1 MNRKLIEKAD
11 TLLSKE
17 KGTIFKD
24 PGGKINI
31 CLVYPNTYH
40 VGMSNLGFQGIYG
53 LLNKRDDVVC
63 ERAFLPDEK
72 DIEEYR
78 RTDTPVFSLESKRPL
93 NRFDIVAF
101 SISFENDYPNILK
114 ILDISKIPFSSSERN
129 EYHPLLI
136 AGGVCCFFN
145 PEPVAPVFDIIF
157 VGEAEESLNEFLD
170 VYSTPL
176 KSPLGK
182 GGRMG
187 VNDMKKEAINI
198 EGIYIP
204 EFYDIKYA
212 PDGRIVERIAK
223 HGVPE
228 KIKRR
233 YIKDLSLSPVTTAIT
248 TPEAEFSD
256 MYLIEAMR
264 GCPWKCRFCL
274 VGHIY
279 SPVRKKELETIKAE
293 IEKARKLQIPPTPPF
308 TKGGKGGLRI
318 GLIGPS
324 LTDYAYIK
332 DVLCIDGVDF
342 SITSLRASEKSAELV
357 ELLKGHKSV
366 SIAPEAGTERMRRV
380 VNKKITENDILNT
393 SELILN
399 AGIENLRLYF
409 IIGLPTETNEDISG
423 IVEIVKKVRRI
434 SSKGNIILSVSTFV
448 PKPFTP
454 FQWHPMEPLDSV
466 KEKLKFIKKA
476 LRDEKGVKVFHDVP
490 KYAHM
495 QGLFSVGDRRVFNVL
510 KAMVKADD
518 YKVACSLAGVDIG
531 FYIFRKKDYDE
542 VLPWDFIDTGISK
555 ERLWDEYMEAM
566 NV

>member
-17 KGTIFKD
+17 KGTIFKY

-63 ERAFLPDEK
+63 ERAFLPDER
-72 DIEEYR
+72 DIEEYI
-78 RTDTPVFSLESKRPL
+78 RTETPIFSYESKRPL

-101 SISFENDYPNILK
+101 SVSFENDYPNILK
-114 ILDISKIPFSSSERN
+114 ILDIAKIPFGSSERN

-145 PEPVAPVFDIIF
+145 PEPIALIFDVIF
-157 VGEAEESLNEFLD
+157 IGEAEELLNDFIGI
-170 VYSTPL
+170 Y
-176 KSPLGK
+176 KGK
-182 GGRMG
+182 GQRAKAEI
-187 VNDMKKEAINI
+187 KKEAINI

-204 EFYDIKYA
+204 EFYDIKYGA
-212 PDGRIVERIAK
+212 DGKISERLLY
-223 HGVPE
+223 HGAPE
-228 KIKRR
+228 KIKRK
-233 YIKDLSLSPVTTAIT
+233 YLKDLSTSHVTTSIIT
-248 TPEAEFSD
+248 AEAEFSN

-279 SPVRKKELETIKAE
+279 APTRKKDMDTITVE
-293 IEKARKLQIPPTPPF
+293 IERAKEITP
-308 TKGGKGGLRI
+308 KI

-324 LTDYAYIK
+324 LTDYAHIK
-332 DVLCIDGVDF
+332 DVLCIEGVDF
-342 SITSLRASEKSAELV
+342 SITSLRASTKTAELV

-366 SIAPEAGTERMRRV
+366 SIAPEVGTERMRRV
-380 VNKKITENDILNT
+380 VNKKITEKDILDT
-393 SELILN
+393 SKLILD

-409 IIGLPTETNEDISG
+409 IIGLPTETNEDILG

-434 SSKGNIILSVSTFV
+434 SDKGNIVLSISTFV

-454 FQWHPMEPLDSV
+454 FQWHPMESLHSV

-476 LRDEKGVKVFHDVP
+476 LRDERGVKVFHDVP

-495 QGLFSVGDRRVFNVL
+495 QGLFSMGDRRIFRVL
-510 KAMVKADD
+510 KEMVKTDD
-518 YKVACSLAGVDIG
+518 YTAACSQAGVDMD
-531 FYIFRKKDYDE
+531 FYIFRKKDFNE
-542 VLPWDFIDTGISK
+542 NLPWDFIDTGISK
-555 ERLWDEYMEAM
+555 ESLWDEYMQAIAQK
-566 NV
+566 

>member
-1 MNRKLIEKAD
+1 VNRKLIEKAD
-11 TLLSKE
+11 DLLSKE

-53 LLNKRDDVVC
+53 LLNRRDDVVC
-63 ERAFLPDEK
+63 ERAFLPDER
-72 DIEEYR
+72 DIEEYI
-78 RTDTPVFSLESKRPL
+78 RTETPVFSLESKRPL
-93 NRFDIVAF
+93 NRFDMVAF

-114 ILDISKIPFSSSERN
+114 ILDIAKIPFSSSERN

-145 PEPVAPVFDIIF
+145 PEPIAPIFDVIF
-157 VGEAEESLNEFLD
+157 IGEAEESLNEFLERLRD
-170 VYSTPL
+170 
-176 KSPLGK
+176 KSK
-182 GGRMG
+182 TYGGQGTR
-187 VNDMKKEAINI
+187 DEMKKDPLNI
-198 EGIYIP
+198 EGLYIP
-204 EFYDIKYA
+204 EFYQTDYNN
-212 PDGRIVERIAK
+212 DGTILKRVPINNA
-223 HGVPE
+223 PE

-233 YIKDLSLSPVTTAIT
+233 YIKDLSISPITTTII
-248 TPEAEFSD
+248 TPEAEFSE
-256 MYLIEAMR
+256 MYLVEAMR

-279 SPVRKKELETIKAE
+279 NPTRKKDLETITAE
-293 IEKARKLQIPPTPPF
+293 IERAKEITP
-308 TKGGKGGLRI
+308 KI

-324 LTDYAYIK
+324 LTDYAHIK

-380 VNKKITENDILNT
+380 VNKKITENDILDT
-393 SELILN
+393 SKLILN

-409 IIGLPTETNEDISG
+409 IIGLPTETDEDVSG

-434 SSKGNIILSVSTFV
+434 SNKGNIILSISTFV

-454 FQWHPMEPLDSV
+454 FQWHPMERLDSV
-466 KEKLKFIKKA
+466 KEKLKFIKKE
-476 LRDEKGVKVFHDVP
+476 LRDEKGIKVFHDVP

-495 QGLFSVGDRRVFNVL
+495 QGLFSMGDRRVFRVL
-510 KAMVKADD
+510 KAMVKTDD
-518 YKVACSLAGVDIG
+518 YKAACSEAGVNID
-531 FYIFRKKDYDE
+531 FYIFRKKDFNE
-542 VLPWDFIDTGISK
+542 ILPWDFIDTDISEEK
-555 ERLWDEYMEAM
+555 LWNEYLEAM